1 LAGGERN
8 RTVEDLLK
16 NNKTCPEES
25 IYQIGTLEESVSP
38 ETLFRIVNEFY
49 EEFERRFGSHIHIL
63 DWALHL
69 DEGTPPIHEH
79 HVFDCENRYGELC
92 PQQEKALEELGIP
105 LPHPDKPKSRSNNRK
120 QTFDAVCRTILF
132 DIAERHGLHLEQEP
146 AYGGREYL
154 EKQDYILMK
163 QKEQLAA
170 QEQKL
175 EELTLKIEDVETLLD
190 DVSDVAYDKAVEIVT
205 DAVRQETH
213 KEDIRLVEET
223 KKWVLS
229 PERKAPQKER
239 EYAAAR
245 LDGVISKIKNAMQ
258 HALVKNPE
266 DAYAAGGQT
275 GWQSAD

>member
-1 LAGGERN
+1 
-8 RTVEDLLK
+8 
-16 NNKTCPEES
+16 
-25 IYQIGTLEESVSP
+25 
-38 ETLFRIVNEFY
+38 
-49 EEFERRFGSHIHIL
+49 
-63 DWALHL
+63 
-69 DEGTPPIHEH
+69 
-79 HVFDCENRYGELC
+79 
-92 PQQEKALEELGIP
+92 
-105 LPHPDKPKSRSNNRK
+105 
-120 QTFDAVCRTILF
+120 
-132 DIAERHGLHLEQEP
+132 
-146 AYGGREYL
+146 
-154 EKQDYILMK
+154 M
-163 QKEQLAA
+163 
-170 QEQKL
+170 
-175 EELTLKIEDVETLLD
+175 
-190 DVSDVAYDKAVEIVT
+190 T